1 VWMKRGTFVGRS
13 SRNCCS
19 SACIA
24 KTPARVCLEGERNF
38 SFGESERERETQG
51 GEKETKRGREECRVD
66 RDVRHSSEAVGENG
80 CRRRRRKSRSCEGI

>member
-1 VWMKRGTFVGRS
+1 MDVHRE
-13 SRNCCS
+13 
-19 SACIA
+19 IA
-24 KTPARVCLEGERNF
+24 VPALALQKPLQCVCLEGERDF